1 MRLSTFTLSKVGRS
15 LPVLLVALIFAG
27 CTSQTPETYQEQ
39 PPANGSAS
47 SVWYLQQ
54 MQQSS
59 DDSKTQWQLLAIRAL
74 LQEGQTQQA
83 SELYSQLPGNIIDTQ
98 QQEQLLLLAQIKAAQ
113 QDYAAASAILK
124 KIDFNR
130 LDATQQQS
138 YYSAVIAAN
147 QTQPSLTL
155 LRAYIAQEPLL
166 GNDARQKNID
176 DTWQALASMTPEQ
189 MNSLVINADENTLQ
203 GWLDLQQVWSSNR
216 TDLDKLKAG
225 IQDWKIRYPNNP
237 GAKSL
242 PTQLSDLRPA
252 STDSASVSK
261 IALLL
266 PLNGQPGLFGR
277 TIQQGFEAAKSQGT
291 EPVTVPQ
298 RSAISSEQT
307 TGEQTGDH
315 NPVTQ
320 DITESS
326 QVTGVAS
333 APANPNAE
341 VKIYD
346 TSSQPIDQ
354 VIAQAQQDGA
364 TLIVGPLLKNDVDAL
379 AQINSGLNILAL
391 NQPETVQSRPNICYF
406 ALSPEDEARDAAHHI
421 WQQEHRS
428 PLLMV
433 PSNALGE
440 RVAKAF
446 AHEWQSLGG
455 GTVLQQRL
463 GSLSD
468 LKRGVNG
475 GSGLAL
481 TGTPVV
487 TANNPPES
495 VTIGGLTIPTVPVEP
510 QVVTDGGN
518 VDAVYIVA
526 TADEMALIKP
536 MITMR
541 TGSRGGAQL
550 YASSRSSQGATGP
563 DFRLEMEGLQY
574 SDIPLLSGG
583 NPQLMQ
589 QALSSVNNDYSLARL
604 YAMGVDA
611 WSLANHFTELRQ
623 TPGFA
628 INGNTGQLTATPDCV
643 VNRKLNWLQFNQGQ
657 VVPVS

>member
-1 MRLSTFTLSKVGRS
+1 MLLSTFTLSKVRRS
-15 LPVLLVALIFAG
+15 LPVLLAALIFAG
-27 CTSQTPETYQEQ
+27 CTSQTSETQQEQ
-39 PPANGSAS
+39 PLVKSGAS
-47 SVWYLQQ
+47 SGWYLQQ

-59 DDSKTQWQLLAIRAL
+59 DDSKTEWQLLAIRAL

-83 SELYSQLPGNIIDTQ
+83 ATLYSQLPQKLSDTQ
-98 QQEQLLLLAQIKAAQ
+98 QLEQLLLLTQIKAAQ
-113 QDYAAASAILK
+113 QDYTAATATLK
-124 KIDFNR
+124 SIDANK
-130 LDATQQQS
+130 LDASQQQA
-138 YYSAVIAAN
+138 YYSAVIAAY

-166 GNDARQKNID
+166 SDDARQKNID
-176 DTWQALASMTPEQ
+176 GIWQALSSMTAEQ
-189 MNSLVINADENTLQ
+189 TNHLVINADENTLQ
-203 GWLDLQQVWSSNR
+203 GWLELQQIWSNNR
-216 TDLDKLKAG
+216 TDRHKLKTA
-225 IQDWKIRYPNNP
+225 IQEWKIRYPNNP

-242 PTQLSDLRPA
+242 PTALTDLQPVNIG
-252 STDSASVSK
+252 SAAVGK

-277 TIQQGFEAAKSQGT
+277 TIQQGFEAAKSQST
-291 EPVTVPQ
+291 EPVTAPQ
-298 RSAISSEQT
+298 LPASSSEST
-307 TGEQTGDH
+307 TDELTAETEATPALAEQ
-315 NPVTQ
+315 PSMAA
-320 DITESS
+320 I
-326 QVTGVAS
+326 AS

-341 VKIYD
+341 IKIYD

-354 VIAQAQQDGA
+354 VVAQAQQEGA
-364 TLIVGPLLKNDVDAL
+364 TIIVGPLLKNEVDAL

-406 ALSPEDEARDAAHHI
+406 ALSPEDEARDAARHI
-421 WQQEHRS
+421 WQQNQRT

-440 RVAKAF
+440 RVAIAF
-446 AHEWQSLGG
+446 TREWQSLGG
-455 GTVLQQRL
+455 GTVLQQHL
-463 GSLSD
+463 GSMSD
-468 LKRGVNG
+468 LKRGING

-487 TANNPPES
+487 TANTPAQS
-495 VTIGGLTIPTVPVEP
+495 VTIGGLTIPTTPVEP
-510 QVVTDGGN
+510 QVITSEGS

-526 TADEMALIKP
+526 SSDEMALIKP
-536 MITMR
+536 MIAMR

-550 YASSRSSQGATGP
+550 YASSRSAQGVSGP
-563 DFRLEMEGLQY
+563 DFRFEMEGLQY
-574 SDIPLLSGG
+574 SEIPLLSGG

-623 TPGFA
+623 TPDFA
-628 INGNTGQLTATPDCV
+628 LNGNTGQLSASADCV

-657 VVPVS
+657 VVPVP